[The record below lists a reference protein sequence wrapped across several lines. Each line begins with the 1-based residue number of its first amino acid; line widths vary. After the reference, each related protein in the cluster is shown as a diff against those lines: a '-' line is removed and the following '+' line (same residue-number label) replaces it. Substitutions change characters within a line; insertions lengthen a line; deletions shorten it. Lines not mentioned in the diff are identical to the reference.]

1 MTTNEPTSR
10 AILFR
15 KIAAVA
21 GAVGSAAK
29 DGRNKDQNYSYATPA
44 SVINAVKPH
53 MAEQGIAIVP
63 HLVEF
68 AEIDTGTRSNGG
80 KSYIINRVSMH
91 YHILDGETGEEMIVP
106 WQAQAGTYGDD
117 KGLAKAQTIA
127 LRTFLLQLFQV
138 PAEDPEID
146 PDARDARPVGEST
159 PASFAPRRSP
169 PNAPQQPDQE
179 IVKAKLAFLAFATEQ
194 TGKRIN
200 SWQDALGWWGTQYS
214 EPQTVEEWRAS
225 GSALRAEVKA
235 RTTKAPL
242 LSDEYDAIEASTKN
256 GATKAIAK

>member
-1 MTTNEPTSR
+1 MTDATNR
-10 AILFR
+10 AILYR
-15 KIAAVA
+15 KIAAVS

-29 DGRNKDQNYSYATPA
+29 DGRNKDQNYTYATPA

-53 MAEQGIAIVP
+53 MAEQGLAIVP

-68 AEIDTGTRSNGG
+68 AEIDTGTRSGGG
-80 KSYIINRVSMH
+80 KPYIINRVSMH

-146 PDARDARPVGEST
+146 PDARDARPMPEMRN
-159 PASFAPRRSP
+159 AAP
-169 PNAPQQPDQE
+169 APQRKPLGAPKPTVNTRDRLLARILDLTQEAINLELEVELKKPLAEMTEAELIAHGKALKEAVEMEAAAQPQE
-179 IVKAKLAFLAFATEQ
+179 AT
-194 TGKRIN
+194 
-200 SWQDALGWWGTQYS
+200 A
-214 EPQTVEEWRAS
+214 
-225 GSALRAEVKA
+225 
-235 RTTKAPL
+235 
-242 LSDEYDAIEASTKN
+242 
-256 GATKAIAK
+256 

>member
-1 MTTNEPTSR
+1 MTEPTAR
-10 AILFR
+10 AILYR
-15 KIAAVA
+15 KIAAVS

-29 DGRNKDQNYSYATPA
+29 DGRNKDQNYTYATPA

-63 HLVEF
+63 HLIEF
-68 AEIDTGTRSNGG
+68 AEIDTGTRSGGG
-80 KSYIINRVSMH
+80 KPYIINRVSMH

-146 PDARDARPVGEST
+146 PDARDARPMPEMRNAAP
-159 PASFAPRRSP
+159 PAQQSRQAVVKPEPKAPTTK
-169 PNAPQQPDQE
+169 PNRDRL
-179 IVKAKLAFLAFATEQ
+179 LALILERT
-194 TGKRIN
+194 
-200 SWQDALGWWGTQYS
+200 QDAIGLGLSIDLPKPLAEMAEDELIAYGKKLRS
-214 EPQTVEEWRAS
+214 DIDMERAAQQVVAV
-225 GSALRAEVKA
+225 GV
-235 RTTKAPL
+235 
-242 LSDEYDAIEASTKN
+242 DA
-256 GATKAIAK
+256 